1 MQRHRILFLSTTMD
15 DPTAI
20 VKQKTEPASSSVVTE
35 SAVAT
40 NLTFSQPKEANSDP
54 EVGFVNVS
62 MVVH

>member
-1 MQRHRILFLSTTMD
+1 MD